1 MKVNRQDLKEA
12 LLISVL
18 NEFSDIPAEK
28 DIDYSFSPQ
37 FRAKIKEISRKS
49 EKAAWRFWH
58 SSKRRF
64 ILVTV
69 IAVLLV
75 ALAACAVPV
84 IKQLYVDYF
93 LVDNGESF
101 GITFDQEQA
110 ANAPSTIEE
119 YWIPN
124 YCPDGHTLISQI
136 STPSTVDCF
145 WMDDSGE
152 YVGYSQTIIPA
163 KAGNSTWIGIDAEDV
178 ERSTETINGYKV
190 ELIASP
196 QDNHLVA
203 VWTNNLYFFKVEI
216 SSANPH
222 KLDVVKVIMDS
233 LTVVDKVEPV
243 G

>member
-1 MKVNRQDLKEA
+1 MKINRQDLREA

-18 NEFSDIPAEK
+18 DEFSDIPAENE
-28 DIDYSFSPQ
+28 IDYSFSPRFQ
-37 FRAKIKEISRKS
+37 ARIKEISRKS

-58 SSKRRF
+58 SSKRRL
-64 ILVTV
+64 ILVAV
-69 IAVLLV
+69 IVVLLA

-101 GITFDQEQA
+101 GITFDPEQA

-136 STPSTVDCF
+136 SAPSTVNCF
-145 WMDDSGE
+145 WMNDSGE

-163 KAGNSTWIGIDAEDV
+163 NTSNSTWIGIDAEDV

-196 QDNHLVA
+196 QENHLVA
-203 VWTNNLYFFKVEI
+203 VWTNNLYFFKVEV
-216 SSANPH
+216 SCANLH
-222 KLDVVKVIMDS
+222 RLDVVKAIMGS
-233 LTVVDKVEPV
+233 LTVVDKVEPI